1 MNAVSTLQDVIA
13 GAAEAVGPS
22 VVGLGRG
29 WGHGSGVV
37 IGDGLVLTS
46 AHNLRRDEVTVS
58 FADGRREAGTV
69 ANVDSDLDL
78 AVLAV
83 DTGDAPAVKWDPA
96 GSDPDAD
103 TDAEP
108 AAGNGSGAGGQLGIG
123 TPVVALANPGG
134 RGLRATL
141 GFVSSGGRSF
151 RGPRGRRIRGAIEH
165 TAPLPRGSSGGPL
178 VDPDGNLVGVNS
190 LRLDG
195 GLILAVPAG
204 SAVRERIFLLAR
216 GEATTPHRLGVAIA
230 PPRVARRLRSAVGL
244 PERDGLLVRA
254 VDEDGPAAR
263 AGVQKGD
270 LIVAA
275 GGTPTENVESLYTAL
290 DTIPAAGGELELT
303 VVRGTEERTVSA
315 TFQGAE
321 AA

>member
-1 MNAVSTLQDVIA
+1 MEAVRALQETIA
-13 GAAEAVGPS
+13 GAAERLGPS

-37 IGDGLVLTS
+37 VADGHVLTS
-46 AHNLRRDEVTVS
+46 AHNLRREEVTVS
-58 FADGRREAGTV
+58 FAGDRRELATV
-69 ANVDSDLDL
+69 AGADVDLDL

-83 DTGDAPAVKWDPA
+83 ETGDAPPIPWVPEQAP
-96 GSDPDAD
+96 
-103 TDAEP
+103 
-108 AAGNGSGAGGQLGIG
+108 GIG
-123 TPVVALANPGG
+123 TAVVALANPGG

-141 GFVSSGGRSF
+141 GFVSSGARSF

-178 VDPDGNLVGVNS
+178 VDPDGNLVGINS

-204 SAVRERIFLLAR
+204 AAVKERVLLLAR
-216 GEATTPHRLGVAIA
+216 GEAPAPHRLGVAIA

-244 PERDGLLVRA
+244 PERDGLLVRS
-254 VDEDGPAAR
+254 VEDGGTAAA
-263 AGVQKGD
+263 AGVEPGD

-275 GGTPTENVESLYTAL
+275 GGADTPSVEALYTAL
-290 DTIPAAGGELELT
+290 DSVPAGGGELELT
-303 VVRGTEERTVSA
+303 VVRGTDERTVSA
-315 TFQGAE
+315 TF
-321 AA
+321 AAPRAA

>member
-1 MNAVSTLQDVIA
+1 MDAVTTLQDTIA
-13 GAAEAVGPS
+13 GAAERVGPS

-37 IGDGLVLTS
+37 IADGQVLTS
-46 AHNLRRDEVTVS
+46 AHNLRREETTVS
-58 FADGRREAGTV
+58 FADGRRESGTV
-69 ANVDSDLDL
+69 AGVDSDLDL
-78 AVLAV
+78 AVLSV
-83 DTGDAPAVKWDPA
+83 DTGDAPAVRWESAETA
-96 GSDPDAD
+96 GEASDAD
-103 TDAEP
+103 AQD
-108 AAGNGSGAGGQLGIG
+108 GGGLGIG
-123 TPVVALANPGG
+123 APVVALANPGG

-178 VDPDGNLVGVNS
+178 VDPEGNLIGINS

-204 SAVRERIFLLAR
+204 ATVKERILLLAR
-216 GEATTPHRLGVAIA
+216 GEAAAPHRLGVAIA

-244 PERDGLLVRA
+244 PERAGLLVRA
-254 VDEDGPAAR
+254 VEEGGPADG
-263 AGVQKGD
+263 AGVEKGD

-275 GGTPTENVESLYTAL
+275 GGTPTENVEALYTAL
-290 DTIPAAGGELELT
+290 DSVPAAGGDLELT
-303 VVRGTEERTVSA
+303 VVRGTDERTVTASF
-315 TFQGAE
+315 TGEQ

>member
-1 MNAVSTLQDVIA
+1 M
-13 GAAEAVGPS
+13 GPS

-37 IGDGLVLTS
+37 IADGHVLTS
-46 AHNLRRDEVTVS
+46 AHNLARDEVTVS
-58 FADGRREAGTV
+58 FADGRRETGAVAG
-69 ANVDSDLDL
+69 VDSDLDL

-83 DTGDAPAVKWDPA
+83 DTGDAPAGA
-96 GSDPDAD
+96 L
-103 TDAEP
+103 
-108 AAGNGSGAGGQLGIG
+108 GAGATSAGIG

-178 VDPDGNLVGVNS
+178 VDPDGNLLGINS

-195 GLILAVPAG
+195 GLILAVPADAAVKERVLRPRARRGRRRRTG
-204 SAVRERIFLLAR
+204 SAWRSRRRGWRAACAAR
-216 GEATTPHRLGVAIA
+216 SASRSATACSSARVEDDSPGGGGRHR
-230 PPRVARRLRSAVGL
+230 ARRPDRRGRRHADRRASRRS
-244 PERDGLLVRA
+244 
-254 VDEDGPAAR
+254 
-263 AGVQKGD
+263 
-270 LIVAA
+270 
-275 GGTPTENVESLYTAL
+275 TPRSTRC
-290 DTIPAAGGELELT
+290 PAAGGELELT
-303 VVRGTEERTVSA
+303 LVRGTDERTV
-315 TFQGAE
+315 TVDLRGASE